1 MYILSMMFRKYF
13 ILWILISIRVSLYA
27 QDAQSEY
34 YHILHIKG
42 SIKLKSTG
50 QELKSRDKINAEE
63 EIIFGSK
70 DDAVAVISNKK
81 GRMLLSPVKSLSTG
95 GELVYFVKENLLP
108 VKVYTTTRGTG
119 EFNNM
124 PEIMEYF
131 TNDPFLVL
139 AINTFKLSPEFG
151 MGENSYFSIR
161 YNYKD
166 VEIDKKLELDQYTL
180 ILDREALFTVDS
192 KLIDP
197 ANTSDHA
204 LYYYDPNMGFS
215 IKICLVTLVIPNLVQ
230 IKEELLFLKEV
241 IKQSELPQLNLQA
254 EIRGYLRDTYGNYDD
269 SALKKLL
276 EN

>member
-1 MYILSMMFRKYF
+1 MMFRKYF
-13 ILWILISIRVSLYA
+13 ILWFLISIRVSLYA

-81 GRMLLSPVKSLSTG
+81 GRMLLSPVKSSSTSG

-151 MGENSYFSIR
+151 MGENSHFSIR
-161 YNYKD
+161 YIYKGEE
-166 VEIDKKLELDQYTL
+166 VDKKLKLNQLIL
-180 ILDREALFTVDS
+180 ILDRDDLFTINSNLV
-192 KLIDP
+192 DP
-197 ANTSDHA
+197 ANTSDYA

-215 IKICLVTLVIPNLVQ
+215 IKICSVTLVVPDLLQ
-230 IKEELLFLKEV
+230 LKEELLFLKEV

>member
-1 MYILSMMFRKYF
+1 MMFRKYF
-13 ILWILISIRVSLYA
+13 ILWFLISIRVSTYS

-50 QELKSRDKINAEE
+50 QELKSRDKIDAEE

-70 DDAVAVISNKK
+70 NDAAVVISNKK
-81 GRMLLSPVKSLSTG
+81 GRMLLSPGKSSATSD

-108 VKVYTTTRGTG
+108 VKVYTTTRGAG
-119 EFNNM
+119 HFNNM
-124 PEIMEYF
+124 PEIMIYF
-131 TNDPFLVL
+131 SNEPFLVL
-139 AINTFKLSPEFG
+139 DVNTFELSPEFG

-161 YNYKD
+161 YNYRD

-180 ILDREALFTVDS
+180 ILDRQALFTVDS
-192 KLIDP
+192 KPVDP
-197 ANTSDHA
+197 ANTSDQS
-204 LYYYDPNMGFS
+204 LYYYDADMGYS
-215 IKICLVTLVIPNLVQ
+215 IKICSVTLVVPDLLQ
-230 IKEELLFLKEV
+230 LKEELLFLKEV
-241 IKQSELPQLNLQA
+241 IKKSELPQLNLQA